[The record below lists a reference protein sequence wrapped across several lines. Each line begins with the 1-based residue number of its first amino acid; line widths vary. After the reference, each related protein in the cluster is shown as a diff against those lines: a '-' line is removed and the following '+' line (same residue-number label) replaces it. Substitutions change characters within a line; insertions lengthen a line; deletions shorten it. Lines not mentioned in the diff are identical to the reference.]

1 MKSPFTIGSA
11 IPGFNTPGAGLDEPF
26 AMLEACH
33 ERVERT
39 LRLLARIVPYAAKH
53 GIDAKAQ
60 KAAVDVLG
68 YFDIA
73 APLHHSDEERHVFPL
88 LLEQND
94 AVTIGLV
101 EQMLFDHEQMSAHW
115 AALRPT
121 LVELSADNPTKGVAS
136 IVTEKFEQQI
146 AAFVA
151 LYAAHLE
158 TESEILFPAAAR
170 LKTDDVLRQMSDD
183 MRRRRTT
190 P

>member
-1 MKSPFTIGSA
+1 
-11 IPGFNTPGAGLDEPF
+11 
-26 AMLEACH
+26 MLEACH

-121 LVELSADNPTKGVAS
+121 LVELSAYNPDKEVGGV
-136 IVTEKFEQQI
+136 VTEAFERQI
-146 AAFVA
+146 AAFAA
-151 LYAAHLE
+151 LYATHLE
-158 TESEILFPAAAR
+158 TESRILFPAAAR
-170 LKTDDVLRQMSDD
+170 LTTDEALRHMSDD
-183 MRRRRTT
+183 MRRRRAM
-190 P
+190 PR